1 MVFDSWLDVGNCYQ
15 LCGVVARICVARK
28 EDNAGVALLQRV
40 SVFFFQRPKL
50 FDGEVFTVENFH
62 TFASQHFS
70 HCSSISHS
78 VLQFGQ
84 PGPRLVVIDAYDESP
99 HFLPG

>member
-50 FDGEVFTVENFH
+50 FDGEVFTVENLCAF
-62 TFASQHFS
+62 FSQHVS
-70 HCSSISHS
+70 NCLRISYS
-78 VLQFGQ
+78 V
-84 PGPRLVVIDAYDESP
+84 P
-99 HFLPG
+99 